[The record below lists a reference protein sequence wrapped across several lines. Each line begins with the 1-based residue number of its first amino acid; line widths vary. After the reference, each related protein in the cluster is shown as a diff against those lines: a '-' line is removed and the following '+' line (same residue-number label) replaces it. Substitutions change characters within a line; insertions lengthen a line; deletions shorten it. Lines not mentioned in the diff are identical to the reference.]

1 MIKVYYANVNDLE
14 EDKVFEEK
22 LQMVQASR
30 QHKVL
35 RCKQRQDQLR
45 SLGAGLLIRYGL
57 EQEMLAYDSLVFE
70 ENSHGKILVNCDLFP
85 IWINVSHSGDFAA
98 VAVSNHKIGIDIQ
111 QQRDMKS
118 EEKMKRLCYNEKEMN
133 SKENFFYHWTRKEAY
148 SKMMGL
154 GMQMEFQSIET
165 LDNPKLWSK
174 RIEGD
179 YWLSVASSHDI
190 KEVEVNRICLTN

>member
-14 EDKVFEEK
+14 EEKVFEEK
-22 LQMVQASR
+22 LQMVQATR

-57 EQEMLAYDSLVFE
+57 EQEMLSYDSLVFE

-118 EEKMKRLCYNEKEMN
+118 EEKMKRLCYNEKELN
-133 SKENFFYHWTRKEAY
+133 SKESFFYHWTRKEAY

-165 LDNPKLWSK
+165 LDNPKIWSK

>member
-1 MIKVYYANVNDLE
+1 
-14 EDKVFEEK
+14 
-22 LQMVQASR
+22 
-30 QHKVL
+30 
-35 RCKQRQDQLR
+35 
-45 SLGAGLLIRYGL
+45 
-57 EQEMLAYDSLVFE
+57 
-70 ENSHGKILVNCDLFP
+70 
-85 IWINVSHSGDFAA
+85 
-98 VAVSNHKIGIDIQ
+98 
-111 QQRDMKS
+111 
-118 EEKMKRLCYNEKEMN
+118 MN